1 MFLLKKYSMLTA
13 IVSLICIFL
22 VGCGISTQPV
32 QETIPQNS
40 VAITEDVW
48 SQEEKLSYAVSE
60 IGLPTSEAELT
71 ADILRGDNWVAREM
85 ETRFWGGTLYRFS
98 NLFEMVEEKN
108 IHMGACMQ
116 RLAPPYDHWETQGI
130 FYLEEENSDLWV
142 EALAGVAGEDL
153 LLEMRSLA
161 DEKRYLARLEWGGGV
176 EILLEISEGLSGGF
190 WYQENGIYRAVSNG
204 GRKLTLFD
212 EEGQQQASQ
221 NLTGK
226 VMGFLESPQ
235 GGALTWYGFD
245 QEELVLWDRPG
256 GQVQARITGQISQY
270 ADFGIGYAAS
280 GELVLADTGHVWIY
294 DGQETREAF
303 SFLEKDYALEKLI
316 GLGAGEDGA
325 FLLLAELEGRLCLLE
340 AKPVPAADMVEKRRY
355 LLY

>member
-142 EALAGVAGEDL
+142 EALAGVAGGDPL
-153 LLEMRSLA
+153 LGDQFFLIKAIPGQRSALGRLQKAHYLSRQILA
-161 DEKRYLARLEWGGGV
+161 G
-176 EILLEISEGLSGGF
+176 
-190 WYQENGIYRAVSNG
+190 
-204 GRKLTLFD
+204 
-212 EEGQQQASQ
+212 
-221 NLTGK
+221 
-226 VMGFLESPQ
+226 
-235 GGALTWYGFD
+235 
-245 QEELVLWDRPG
+245 
-256 GQVQARITGQISQY
+256 
-270 ADFGIGYAAS
+270 
-280 GELVLADTGHVWIY
+280 
-294 DGQETREAF
+294 
-303 SFLEKDYALEKLI
+303 
-316 GLGAGEDGA
+316 
-325 FLLLAELEGRLCLLE
+325 LLLALFI
-340 AKPVPAADMVEKRRY
+340 K
-355 LLY
+355 